1 MTADTPPVPP
11 HADTNQQLARHYSA
25 LLQKH
30 GDSPLSAQ
38 YPDRTTQEKRFE
50 ILGQIGI
57 PAAAKILD
65 FGCGLGD
72 MLGYL
77 RRHHGYQGEYVG
89 YDLSADIV
97 DRARAKYGAD
107 GHARFEQ
114 RDIFRDPP
122 REDFDYVWV
131 CGTFNIRCAD
141 SEAYV
146 RDALRILYARTLR
159 GMTFNLM
166 STYVDFFAPDLYY
179 ANPDEI
185 FHFCKEELSPCVTL
199 RHDYMLKPGVVPYEF
214 AVYVHRAPLPP
225 RRNCAA
231 AR

>member
-1 MTADTPPVPP
+1 MTERLEP
-11 HADTNQQLARHYSA
+11 HADTNRQLAQHYSA

-30 GDSPLSAQ
+30 GDSPLAAQ

-50 ILGQIGI
+50 VLSEFGI
-57 PAAAKILD
+57 PATAKILD

-77 RRHHGYQGEYVG
+77 RTQRGFQGEYVG
-89 YDLSADIV
+89 YDLSGDIIE
-97 DRARAKYGAD
+97 RARAKYSAD
-107 GHARFEQ
+107 TNARFEQ
-114 RDIFRDPP
+114 RDIFEQPP
-122 REDFDYVWV
+122 REDFDYVWI
-131 CGTFNIRCAD
+131 CGTFNIRCSD

-146 RDALRILYARTLR
+146 RDALRILFACARR

-179 ANPDEI
+179 ADPDAI
-185 FHFCKEELSPCVTL
+185 FRFCKEELSPCVTL

-214 AVYVHRAPLPP
+214 AVYVHRVPVTP
-225 RRNCAA
+225 RRNNA